1 MFGFFENEQAK
12 KIKSHLANLAALAKA
27 DGHIDEREMRFIIA
41 VGKKN
46 GINAADVQA
55 LVSGAKGAGNDLPTN
70 DSERFDQIFDLVD
83 MMLADGVVDE
93 NEMDFCI
100 MMAEKLGFRKAIV
113 GVLVR
118 KISQGVKDGHPKE
131 RIKEESNAF
140 LNYNEKLP
148 STKLPQDF

>member
-12 KIKSHLANLAALAKA
+12 KIKSHLLNLAALAKA
-27 DGHIDEREMRFIIA
+27 DGHIDSREMNFILA

-46 GINAADVQA
+46 GISSAEVQA
-55 LVSGAKGAGNDLPTN
+55 LVSGSKGDNKDLPTT

-83 MMLADGVVDE
+83 MMLADGIVDE
-93 NEMDFCI
+93 TEMDFCI

-118 KISQGVKDGHPKE
+118 KISQGVKDGLPRE
-131 RIKEESNAF
+131 RIKEESTSF
-140 LNYNEKLP
+140 LNYNDLP
-148 STKLPQDF
+148 RPKVVVE

>member
-12 KIKSHLANLAALAKA
+12 KIKGHLCNLAALAKA
-27 DGHIDEREMRFIIA
+27 DGHIDDREMNFIIT

-46 GINAADVQA
+46 GM
-55 LVSGAKGAGNDLPTN
+55 GATEVRKIVDGNTNCLSDLPTT
-70 DSERFDQIFDLVD
+70 DSDRFDQIFDLVD
-83 MMLADGVVDE
+83 MMLSDGIVDE

-118 KISQGVKDGHPKE
+118 KISQGVKDGLPE
-131 RIKEESNAF
+131 GRIKEESLSF
-140 LNYNEKLP
+140 LNYNDLP
-148 STKLPQDF
+148 AH

>member
-12 KIKSHLANLAALAKA
+12 KIKSHLSNLAALAKA
-27 DGHIDEREMRFIIA
+27 DGHIDAREMNFIIA

-46 GINAADVQA
+46 GISASDVQA
-55 LVSGAKGAGNDLPTN
+55 LVSGSKTADSHLPTN

-83 MMLADGVVDE
+83 MMLADGIVDE
-93 NEMDFCI
+93 TEMDFCI

-118 KISQGVKDGHPKE
+118 KISQGVKDGHHKDH
-131 RIKEESNAF
+131 IKEESLAF
-140 LNYNEKLP
+140 LNYNE
-148 STKLPQDF
+148 LPQH

>member
-12 KIKSHLANLAALAKA
+12 KIKSHLLNLAALAKA
-27 DGHIDEREMRFIIA
+27 DGHIDAREMNFIIA

-46 GINAADVQA
+46 GINSTEVQS
-55 LVSGAKGAGNDLPTN
+55 LVSGSKGFENSDLPTN

-93 NEMDFCI
+93 TEMDFCI
-100 MMAEKLGFRKAIV
+100 IMAEKLGFRKAIV

-118 KISQGVKDGHPKE
+118 KISQGVKDGLPRE
-131 RIKEESNAF
+131 RIKDESNSF
-140 LNYNEKLP
+140 LNYNELP
-148 STKLPQDF
+148 IR

>member
-12 KIKSHLANLAALAKA
+12 KIKSHLLNLAALAKA
-27 DGHIDEREMRFIIA
+27 DGHIDAREMNFILA

-46 GINAADVQA
+46 GISTSEVQA
-55 LVSGAKGAGNDLPTN
+55 LVSGSKGSSNDLPTT

-83 MMLADGVVDE
+83 MMLADGIVDE
-93 NEMDFCI
+93 TEMDFCI

-118 KISQGVKDGHPKE
+118 KISQGVKDGLPRE
-131 RIKEESNAF
+131 RIKEESTSF
-140 LNYNEKLP
+140 LNYNELP
-148 STKLPQDF
+148 RPNVVIE

>member
-12 KIKSHLANLAALAKA
+12 KVKGHLLNLAALAKA
-27 DGHIDEREMRFIIA
+27 DGHIDAREMNFIIA

-46 GINAADVQA
+46 GINSTEVQS
-55 LVSGAKGAGNDLPTN
+55 LVSGSKGLENSDLPTN

-93 NEMDFCI
+93 TEMDFCI

-118 KISQGVKDGHPKE
+118 KISQGVKDGLPRE
-131 RIKEESNAF
+131 RIKDESNSF
-140 LNYNEKLP
+140 LNYNELP
-148 STKLPQDF
+148 TR

>member
-12 KIKSHLANLAALAKA
+12 KIKGHLFNLAALAKA
-27 DGHIDEREMRFIIA
+27 DGHVDDREMSFIIT

-46 GINAADVQA
+46 G
-55 LVSGAKGAGNDLPTN
+55 VSAGEVRKIIAGNATNPADLPHT

-93 NEMDFCI
+93 TEMDFCI
-100 MMAEKLGFRKAIV
+100 DMAEKLGFRKAIV

-118 KISQGVKDGHPKE
+118 KISQGVKDAIPRE
-131 RIKEESNAF
+131 RIKDESLSF
-140 LNYNEKLP
+140 LNYNNLP
-148 STKLPQDF
+148 AK

>member
-12 KIKSHLANLAALAKA
+12 KIKSHLLNLAALAKA
-27 DGHIDEREMRFIIA
+27 DGHIDAREMNFILA

-46 GINAADVQA
+46 GISTSEVQA
-55 LVSGAKGAGNDLPTN
+55 LVSGSKGSSNDLPTT

-83 MMLADGVVDE
+83 MMLADGIVDE
-93 NEMDFCI
+93 TEMDFCI

-118 KISQGVKDGHPKE
+118 KISQGVKDGLSKD
-131 RIKEESNAF
+131 RIKEESNSF
-140 LNYNEKLP
+140 LNYNELP
-148 STKLPQDF
+148 RPNVTA

>member
-12 KIKSHLANLAALAKA
+12 KIKSHLLNLAALAKA
-27 DGHIDEREMRFIIA
+27 DGHIDAREMAFITA

-46 GINAADVQA
+46 GINSADVQA
-55 LVSGAKGAGNDLPTN
+55 LVSGAKGMSNDLPTN

-93 NEMDFCI
+93 TEMDFCI

-118 KISQGVKDGHPKE
+118 KISQGVKDGLPRQ
-131 RIKEESNAF
+131 RIKDESNCF
-140 LNYNEKLP
+140 LNYNELP
-148 STKLPQDF
+148 RPSAMAL

>member
-1 MFGFFENEQAK
+1 MFGFFQNKQAK
-12 KIKSHLANLAALAKA
+12 RIQGHLQNLAVLAKA
-27 DGHIDEREMRFIIA
+27 DGHIDDREMNFIIA

-46 GINAADVQA
+46 GLSSTKVKE
-55 LVSGAKGAGNDLPTN
+55 LVTGARGMSNDIPTN

-83 MMLADGVVDE
+83 MMLADGIVDD

-118 KISQGVKDGHPKE
+118 KISQGVKDGHPRE
-131 RIKEESNAF
+131 RIKEESDVF
-140 LNYNEKLP
+140 LNYNELP
-148 STKLPQDF
+148 RPKVSLN

>member
-12 KIKSHLANLAALAKA
+12 KIKSHLLNLAALAKA
-27 DGHIDEREMRFIIA
+27 DGHIDAREMNFIIA

-46 GINAADVQA
+46 GINSTDVQSI
-55 LVSGAKGAGNDLPTN
+55 VSGSKGIENSDLPTN

-93 NEMDFCI
+93 TEMDFCI

-118 KISQGVKDGHPKE
+118 KISQGVKDGLPRE
-131 RIKEESNAF
+131 RIKEESNSF
-140 LNYNEKLP
+140 LNYNELP
-148 STKLPQDF
+148 IR

>member
-12 KIKSHLANLAALAKA
+12 KIKGHLCNLASLAKA
-27 DGHIDEREMRFIIA
+27 DGHIDDRELNFIIT

-46 GINAADVQA
+46 GVSAGNVRK
-55 LVSGAKGAGNDLPTN
+55 LVSGQTNCDSDIPTN

-83 MMLADGVVDE
+83 MMLADGIVDE
-93 NEMDFCI
+93 TEMDFCI

-118 KISQGVKDGHPKE
+118 KISQGVKDAMPRE
-131 RIKEESNAF
+131 RIKEESLAF
-140 LNYNEKLP
+140 LNYNNI
-148 STKLPQDF
+148 PQH

>member
-12 KIKSHLANLAALAKA
+12 KIKGHLCNLAALAKA
-27 DGHIDEREMRFIIA
+27 DGHVDDREMNFIIT

-46 GINAADVQA
+46 GVSAAEVRK
-55 LVSGAKGAGNDLPTN
+55 LVAGQTNCIADLPGN

-83 MMLADGVVDE
+83 MMLADGIIDE
-93 NEMDFCI
+93 TEMDFCI

-118 KISQGVKDGHPKE
+118 KISQGVKDAVPRE
-131 RIKEESNAF
+131 RIKEESLSF
-140 LNYNEKLP
+140 LNYNDLP
-148 STKLPQDF
+148 VR